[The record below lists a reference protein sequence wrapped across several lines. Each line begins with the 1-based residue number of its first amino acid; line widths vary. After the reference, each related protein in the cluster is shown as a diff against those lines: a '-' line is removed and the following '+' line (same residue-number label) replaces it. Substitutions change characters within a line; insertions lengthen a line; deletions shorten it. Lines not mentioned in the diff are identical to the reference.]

1 MNDEKRIKDFP
12 NFEDSLNMK
21 EYQLL
26 RLFCNFVSRF
36 SALKRGVRWVAVN
49 YTKKNVSAKNPQW

>member
-36 SALKRGVRWVAVN
+36 SASKRGVRWVAVN
-49 YTKKNVSAKNPQW
+49 YTKKSVSAKNPQW